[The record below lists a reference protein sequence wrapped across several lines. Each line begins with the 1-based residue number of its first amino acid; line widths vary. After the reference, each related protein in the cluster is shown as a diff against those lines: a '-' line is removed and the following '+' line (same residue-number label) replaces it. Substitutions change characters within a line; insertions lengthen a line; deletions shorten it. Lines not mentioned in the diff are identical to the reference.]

1 MLKLTFKA
9 HKKTAKTFPIYKNDN
24 RILSK
29 KIKERLSK
37 RARER
42 YQNLSGEEKTKSTNM
57 FVSDIEI
64 FLKKKKKR
72 SVNMVVSDIGA
83 EKCTMF
89 QHFLVLIRMDLDK
102 ANDLP
107 FEKVH

>member
-9 HKKTAKTFPIYKNDN
+9 HKKTAKIFPIYKNDN

-29 KIKERLSK
+29 KIKERPSK

-64 FLKKKKKR
+64 FLKKKRKEASIWSSAILGLK
-72 SVNMVVSDIGA
+72 SALCFSI
-83 EKCTMF
+83 
-89 QHFLVLIRMDLDK
+89 FLYSSEWV
-102 ANDLP
+102 
-107 FEKVH
+107 